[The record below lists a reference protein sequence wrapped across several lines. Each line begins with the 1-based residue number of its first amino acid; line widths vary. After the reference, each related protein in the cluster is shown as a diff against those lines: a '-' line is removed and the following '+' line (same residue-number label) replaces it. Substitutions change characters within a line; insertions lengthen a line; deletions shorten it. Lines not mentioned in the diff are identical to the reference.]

1 MSSKS
6 IRRTERIKLVRAME
20 YIARQ
25 VNDDEVFDLWVSLGI
40 ADGVLFDDSEAW
52 IDEYITD
59 ERLSDL
65 MRVFLRVMITA
76 SLKGGLWCDGVSS
89 KEKGYCGYK
98 AVKLNAERE
107 EF

>member
-1 MSSKS
+1 MSIKRV
-6 IRRTERIKLVRAME
+6 RRSERIKLVRAME
-20 YIARQ
+20 YIARHA
-25 VNDDEVFDLWVSLGI
+25 NDDEVFDLWVSLGV
-40 ADGVLFDDSEAW
+40 ADGVIFDDSEAW

-59 ERLSDL
+59 DRLSDL
-65 MRVFLRVMITA
+65 MRVFLRVMTTA

-89 KEKGYCGYK
+89 KEKGNCGYK